1 LIAPFKNSLLK
12 RSPQRSTSLRC
23 RKLLRCTAKTVRA
36 ACAGVVLA
44 ALAVS
49 ACGDDGD
56 SGAVVQSPD
65 LECGG
70 ERSGTFNPD
79 FDPASP
85 GEATSDIATEAVVQ
99 PFAASHNGQVVV
111 LRSDMEVDGKRVLVV
126 VARPAPAGGFWADS
140 VFYCEPFFE
149 TGPVTPQTA
158 PDVTN

>member
-1 LIAPFKNSLLK
+1 L
-12 RSPQRSTSLRC
+12 SLRPA
-23 RKLLRCTAKTVRA
+23 RARA
-36 ACAGVVLA
+36 ACIGVVLA

-65 LECGG
+65 LECGE

-85 GEATSDIATEAVVQ
+85 GDPTSDIAIDAVTQ
-99 PFAASHNGQVVV
+99 PFAARHGGQVVV
-111 LRSDMEVDGKRVLVV
+111 LRSDTKAVTVDGKRVLVV

-140 VFYCEPFFE
+140 VFYCEPFMDE
-149 TGPVTPQTA
+149 TSSGPDTPKTAPPVTG
-158 PDVTN
+158 

>member
-1 LIAPFKNSLLK
+1 L
-12 RSPQRSTSLRC
+12 SLRPA
-23 RKLLRCTAKTVRA
+23 RARA
-36 ACAGVVLA
+36 ACIGVVLA

-85 GEATSDIATEAVVQ
+85 GDPTSDIAIDAVTQ
-99 PFAASHNGQVVV
+99 PFAARHGGQVVV
-111 LRSDMEVDGKRVLVV
+111 LRSDTKAVTVDGKRVLVV

-140 VFYCEPFFE
+140 VFYCESFMDE
-149 TGPVTPQTA
+149 TSSGADTPKTAPPVTG
-158 PDVTN
+158 

>member
-1 LIAPFKNSLLK
+1 MEILALPRRSGQSARVLSL
-12 RSPQRSTSLRC
+12 RSTG
-23 RKLLRCTAKTVRA
+23 VRA
-36 ACAGVVLA
+36 ACIGVVLA

-49 ACGDDGD
+49 ACGDDG
-56 SGAVVQSPD
+56 AVVRSPD

-85 GEATSDIATEAVVQ
+85 GDATADIAIEAVTQ
-99 PFAASHNGQVVV
+99 PFAARHSGQVVV
-111 LRSDMEVDGKRVLVV
+111 LRSDTKAVEVDGKRVLVV

-158 PDVTN
+158 PLVTN

>member
-1 LIAPFKNSLLK
+1 MEILALPRRSGQSARVLSL
-12 RSPQRSTSLRC
+12 RSTG
-23 RKLLRCTAKTVRA
+23 VRA
-36 ACAGVVLA
+36 ACIGVVLA

-85 GEATSDIATEAVVQ
+85 GDATADIAIEAVTQ
-99 PFAASHNGQVVV
+99 PFAARHSGQVVV
-111 LRSDMEVDGKRVLVV
+111 LRSDTKAVEVDGKRVLVV

-158 PDVTN
+158 PLVTN

>member
-1 LIAPFKNSLLK
+1 MRHIGHSARVL
-12 RSPQRSTSLRC
+12 SLRS
-23 RKLLRCTAKTVRA
+23 KTVRA

-111 LRSDMEVDGKRVLVV
+111 LRSDTKAVEVDGKRARRRRPPSSRRWVLGRFGVLLRAV
-126 VARPAPAGGFWADS
+126 LRNGSGDTS
-140 VFYCEPFFE
+140 
-149 TGPVTPQTA
+149 
-158 PDVTN
+158 DRS